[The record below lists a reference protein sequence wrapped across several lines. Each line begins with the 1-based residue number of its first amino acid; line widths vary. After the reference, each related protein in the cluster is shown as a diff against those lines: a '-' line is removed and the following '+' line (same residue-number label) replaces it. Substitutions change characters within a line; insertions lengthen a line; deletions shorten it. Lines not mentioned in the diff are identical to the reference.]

1 MHQETFMYGDLS
13 ALDAEPEPIIT
24 VLLIGWDGRRV
35 ELTGTHEVLWN
46 EFMRGDGG
54 GQHNDTNPFA
64 TGFQTWTRLD
74 LLNPKAEGQQDY

>member
-1 MHQETFMYGDLS
+1 
-13 ALDAEPEPIIT
+13 
-24 VLLIGWDGRRV
+24 V
-35 ELTGTHEVLWN
+35 ELTGTHEVLWR

-54 GQHNDTNPFA
+54 GQQNDTNPFA